1 MQVRTGKSMRISDA
15 VGFKAGARISLE
27 KAETGDI
34 IGIHNHGSIQIGDT
48 FTEGEELKFSGIPY
62 FAPELFRRIRLS
74 NPLKAKQLRMG
85 IKQLSEEGS
94 MQVFFPISSNEI
106 IVGAIGQLQFDLVV
120 HRLKSEYGVEAIYEP
135 VNVYTARWA
144 EAEDNKN
151 IEAFKNKAQENLA
164 VDGGGHLTYLAPT
177 RVNLS
182 LAEERFPDI
191 EFRATREH

>member
-1 MQVRTGKSMRISDA
+1 MKISDA

-135 VNVYTARWA
+135 INVASARWINTKDMKA
-144 EAEDNKN
+144 LEL
-151 IEAFKNKAQENLA
+151 FKTKANSHLA
-164 VDGGGHLTYLAPT
+164 VDGGNHLTYLAPT
-177 RVNLS
+177 SVNLS
-182 LAEERFPDI
+182 LAQEKYPEV
-191 EFRATREH
+191 EFSATREHS